1 MKTSPDSPSDFV
13 AHVKYGFAH
22 FLTFRGRSTRPQFWW
37 YYLCLWLINAILN
50 MLGNSFVIF
59 PPEAGTT
66 VEWIGDPFR
75 SIWSFFPVAFKVYLV
90 ASTIIG
96 LVLFISALAAAV
108 RRLHDAG
115 YSATLAYIVSI
126 VSLLLTTSFYLLL
139 LYTDD
144 VLHLVIENETTAAA
158 LFVAVL
164 SALVA
169 MLVIGII
176 VLVRLIMPSEPRDN
190 AYGPYVGRE
199 K

>member
-13 AHVKYGFAH
+13 AHAKYGFTH

-37 YYLCLWLINAILN
+37 YCLCLWLINAVLN
-50 MLGNSFVIF
+50 MLGKSFVIF
-59 PPEAGTT
+59 PPEAGAT
-66 VEWIGDPFR
+66 VEWIGVPFR

-126 VSLLLTTSFYLLL
+126 GSILMTASFYLLL
-139 LYTDD
+139 LFTSD
-144 VLHLVIENETTAAA
+144 VVHLVPENETTAA
-158 LFVAVL
+158 VL
-164 SALVA
+164 SAAALLASVS
-169 MLVIGII
+169 MLVMGII
-176 VLVRLIMPSEPRDN
+176 VLVRLIMPSELRDN
-190 AYGPYVGRE
+190 AYGPYVARE

>member
-13 AHVKYGFAH
+13 AHVKYGFAR

-59 PPEAGTT
+59 PPEAETT

-126 VSLLLTTSFYLLL
+126 VAFS
-139 LYTDD
+139 
-144 VLHLVIENETTAAA
+144 
-158 LFVAVL
+158 
-164 SALVA
+164 
-169 MLVIGII
+169 
-176 VLVRLIMPSEPRDN
+176 
-190 AYGPYVGRE
+190 
-199 K
+199 

>member
-13 AHVKYGFAH
+13 AHVKYGFAR

-59 PPEAGTT
+59 PPEAETT

-126 VSLLLTTSFYLLL
+126 GSILMTASFYLLL
-139 LYTDD
+139 FFTSD
-144 VLHLVIENETTAAA
+144 VVHLVTENETTAA
-158 LFVAVL
+158 VL
-164 SALVA
+164 SAAALLASVS
-169 MLVIGII
+169 MLVMGII
-176 VLVRLIMPSEPRDN
+176 VLVRLIMPSELRDN

-199 K
+199 N